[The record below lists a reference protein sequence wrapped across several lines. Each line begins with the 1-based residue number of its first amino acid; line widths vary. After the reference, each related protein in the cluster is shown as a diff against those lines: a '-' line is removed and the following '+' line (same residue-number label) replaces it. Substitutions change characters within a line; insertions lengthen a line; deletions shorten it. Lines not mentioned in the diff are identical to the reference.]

1 MGLTERQE
9 TDMAVVELRIF
20 RPTIRVTRM
29 DMVKE
34 VHIRKQ
40 QVRKKVE
47 RTWASLDRG
56 IWSYVVRQMK
66 TAR

>member
-34 VHIRKQ
+34 VHIREQ
-40 QVRKKVE
+40 RARKKSG
-47 RTWASLDRG
+47 AKLS
-56 IWSYVVRQMK
+56 
-66 TAR
+66 

>member
-1 MGLTERQE
+1 MGLTEIQE
-9 TDMAVVELRIF
+9 ADMTVLELRIF

-34 VHIRKQ
+34 VHIREQ

-56 IWSYVVRQMK
+56 IWSYVVRQIK